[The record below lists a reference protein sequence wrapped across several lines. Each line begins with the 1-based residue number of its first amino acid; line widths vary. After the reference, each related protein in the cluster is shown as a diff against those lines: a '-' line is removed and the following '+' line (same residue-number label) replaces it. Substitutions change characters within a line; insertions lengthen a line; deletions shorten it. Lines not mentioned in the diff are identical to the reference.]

1 MKIKLLALLL
11 ICTSA
16 HAEGPRIGL
25 EFESEKDNK
34 SGMTNHAQTLIP
46 GWDFSSDSL
55 INRVEL
61 LIEHNKDTSADS
73 SGVTAK
79 ENKLFLRIRHD
90 GDLTKNIGYYIRGGV
105 GRAFNNEHSFNYA
118 YIEPGLNYE
127 FAPQW
132 EWSVAY
138 REINSI
144 DSIGKKH
151 VSKLITGPNYDLDNQ
166 NEFEVR
172 YERGR
177 GDKDLTVWS
186 VEYVHKF

>member
-11 ICTSA
+11 ICASA
-16 HAEGPRIGL
+16 HAEGPRLGVEL
-25 EFESEKDNK
+25 ESEKDNK
-34 SGMTNHAQTLIP
+34 SGMTNRSLTLIP

-61 LIEHNKDTSADS
+61 LVERNKDTSADS
-73 SGVTAK
+73 NGVTAK

-90 GDLTKNIGYYIRGGV
+90 GDLAKNFAYYVRGGV
-105 GRAFNNEHSFNYA
+105 GRAFNNEQSFNYA

-127 FAPQW
+127 FMPQW
-132 EWSVAY
+132 DWTVAY

-144 DSIGKKH
+144 DSIGNKH

-172 YERGR
+172 YEKGN

-186 VEYVHKF
+186 LEYVHKF